1 LALFKRPLFLEIGPL
16 NLPEKEDQMR
26 DENEQLFQRPL
37 YGGAVDNPPPSLV
50 PARTVLEGTEIR
62 LEPIDPAIHAKDLY
76 EASHTTDE
84 GRAIWNYLPEGPWPN
99 LEAYTAHVRACAGSQ
114 DRIFHALRPLP
125 DGPAC
130 GQASFMDIHPGNG
143 VIEIGYIW
151 FAPALQRT
159 RAATEA
165 LYLML
170 DYAMTNLRYRRM
182 QWRCNALNAKSRA
195 AARRLGFRY
204 EGTFYNHLIFKGLN
218 RDTAWYSILDDE
230 WPDVKARLEA
240 WLSFKNFGADGQA
253 KQSLSQ
259 MMQSRPPST
268 RDHE

>member
-1 LALFKRPLFLEIGPL
+1 MDDATEHPYFRPLLGATVDPL
-16 NLPEKEDQMR
+16 
-26 DENEQLFQRPL
+26 
-37 YGGAVDNPPPSLV
+37 PSGLV
-50 PARTVLEGTEIR
+50 PARTVLQGEHIR
-62 LEPIDPAIHAKDLY
+62 LEPLDPAIHADDLY
-76 EASHTTDE
+76 AASHTTEE
-84 GRAIWNYLPEGPWPN
+84 GLAIWTYLPQGPWPDKA
-99 LEAYTAHVRACAGSQ
+99 AYTAHLRGSAGSQ
-114 DRIFHALRPLP
+114 ERIYYALRPLP
-125 DGPAC
+125 DGPAS
-130 GQASFMDIHPGNG
+130 GHASFMDIHAGDG

-165 LYLML
+165 MYLML
-170 DYAMTNLRYRRM
+170 DHAMTDLRYRRM

-240 WLSFKNFGADGQA
+240 WLAADNFDADGKA
-253 KQSLSQ
+253 KTSLSDA
-259 MMQSRPPST
+259 MRDRPTSR
-268 RDHE
+268 RG

>member
-1 LALFKRPLFLEIGPL
+1 MSDNTEQPYFRPLNGDI
-16 NLPEKEDQMR
+16 
-26 DENEQLFQRPL
+26 
-37 YGGAVDNPPPSLV
+37 VDNPPSSLV
-50 PARTVLEGTEIR
+50 PARSALVGEHIK
-62 LEPIDPAIHAKDLY
+62 LEPIDPAVHANDLY
-76 EASHTTDE
+76 EASHTTDA
-84 GRAIWNYLPEGPWPN
+84 GRAIWTYLPEGPWPDRD
-99 LEAYTAHVRACAGSQ
+99 AYTAHVRACAASQ

-125 DGPAC
+125 DGPAS

-165 LYLML
+165 MYLML
-170 DYAMTNLRYRRM
+170 DYAMTTLRYRRM

-204 EGTFYNHLIFKGLN
+204 EGIFYNHLIFKGLN

-230 WPDVKARLEA
+230 WPDVKVRLED
-240 WLSFKNFGADGQA
+240 WLSSENFDPDGNA
-253 KQSLSQ
+253 KSSLSE
-259 MMQSRPPST
+259 MMQSRPPSA
-268 RDHE
+268 RG